1 MHLRASR
8 MEPVSLFS
16 LKLNLRKAKIVESR
30 DTVAC
35 EKGKRKRGQ
44 GLSQYVACGG
54 ENREVW

>member
-1 MHLRASR
+1 
-8 MEPVSLFS
+8 MEPISLFS

-44 GLSQYVACGG
+44 GLSQCVACGG